1 MKIWNKQLVAP
12 FPYFGGKSLAC
23 DVVWA
28 ALGDPD
34 NYVEPFAGSAA
45 MLLGRPHVGKVETIN
60 DADGFVANFWR
71 AVSSD
76 AAEVARYV
84 DWPTNE
90 ADLIARHSW
99 LVRNAEELLKRLEAD
114 PEYYDAKIA
123 GWWCWGACNWIGDG
137 WCSGKGPWKHD
148 GEKLVDSRKLPHLS
162 DAGMGVNRKLPHLGA
177 GMGVNR
183 QLPHLSGCSARSAF
197 IYEWFCALMD
207 RMRNVRVAVG
217 DWQRVL
223 TDVVTVHHGLTGVFL
238 DPPYTKGNMDYAV
251 GGVGG
256 EVASDVRAWCVQNG
270 NDPRLRIVL
279 CGHAGEHD
287 ALLQHGWHTRSWKAR
302 QGYARTNEARKNYA
316 SETLWCSPHCVPE
329 AYKQVGIFE
338 VTQL

>member
-1 MKIWNKQLVAP
+1 
-12 FPYFGGKSLAC
+12 
-23 DVVWA
+23 
-28 ALGDPD
+28 
-34 NYVEPFAGSAA
+34 
-45 MLLGRPHVGKVETIN
+45 
-60 DADGFVANFWR
+60 
-71 AVSSD
+71 
-76 AAEVARYV
+76 V

-162 DAGMGVNRKLPHLGA
+162 DAGMGVNR
-177 GMGVNR
+177 
-183 QLPHLSGCSARSAF
+183 QLPHLSAGMDRSAF
-197 IYEWFCALMD
+197 IYEWFSALMD

-217 DWQRVL
+217 DWRRVL
-223 TDVVTVHHGLTGVFL
+223 TDVVTVRNGLTGVFL

>member
-1 MKIWNKQLVAP
+1 M
-12 FPYFGGKSLAC
+12 
-23 DVVWA
+23 
-28 ALGDPD
+28 
-34 NYVEPFAGSAA
+34 
-45 MLLGRPHVGKVETIN
+45 
-60 DADGFVANFWR
+60 
-71 AVSSD
+71 
-76 AAEVARYV
+76 
-84 DWPTNE
+84 
-90 ADLIARHSW
+90 
-99 LVRNAEELLKRLEAD
+99 
-114 PEYYDAKIA
+114 
-123 GWWCWGACNWIGDG
+123 
-137 WCSGKGPWKHD
+137 
-148 GEKLVDSRKLPHLS
+148 DSRKLPHLS

-183 QLPHLSGCSARSAF
+183 KLPHLGAGMDRSAF
-197 IYEWFCALMD
+197 IYEWFSALMD

-256 EVASDVRAWCVQNG
+256 EVASDVRAWCADKG

-287 ALLQHGWHTRSWKAR
+287 ALLQYGWHTRSWKAR
-302 QGYARTNEARKNYA
+302 NGYALTDEARNNTI

-329 AYKQVGIFE
+329 AYKQVGIFD